1 MLKFTNPVQI
11 ADKTLINHSLMR
23 AAAILLSLFLS
34 LPIIGLLLPLF
45 WGGGQPLSSAELG
58 EIGDSTL
65 LHLWN
70 YVLTD
75 YVVTT
80 LLLGL
85 GVGIGVFILGVG
97 NAWLVANYQ
106 FPGKKLFEWGLI
118 LPLAVPAY
126 VMAYLFV
133 DFLQFSGP
141 LQTILR
147 DSFGIHA
154 ALPDPRSLGGAI
166 WTFSLCLYP
175 YVYLVARTSFLD
187 RSAHLMEAAE
197 TLGFSSVEAFIRLVL
212 PMTRP
217 AIFTGIALA
226 LMEVLAD
233 FGAVSYFGLQT
244 FATGIFKAWLS
255 FGDRMAAVHLSLML
269 LTFVLLVFYWEQ
281 HNRSRQRYAL
291 GNTTSQAVIPKRLQG
306 THALYAS
313 CFCGLTLFFAFVLPM
328 LILLHL
334 LLSEGFTMDPR
345 YFSWLKNSLGLAALT
360 AIVAV
365 ICAVFLAYA
374 VRLSQSQTLRSMNR
388 VLTVGYAL
396 PGAVLG
402 VGILSLMGLLDVAWF
417 MSVSVGVL
425 VYAYL
430 IRFLSAGLQS
440 IETGLTRI
448 TPAMDGTAALLGA
461 KPWEMIRR
469 IHLPLLRRSVLTAL
483 LFVFVDVMKEL
494 PATLLLRPFNLDTL
508 AVATYQLAADER
520 LAELALPALS
530 IVLVGLLPV
539 ILLTR
544 AISKGR

>member
-1 MLKFTNPVQI
+1 LLKFTNPVQI

-197 TLGFSSVEAFIRLVL
+197 TLGYSSVEAFIRLVL

-291 GNTTSQAVIPKRLQG
+291 VNTTSQGVIPKRLQG

-313 CFCGLTLFFAFVLPM
+313 CFCGLTLFFSFVLPM

-374 VRLSQSQTLRSMNR
+374 ARLSQSQTLRSMNR

>member
-147 DSFGIHA
+147 ESFGIHA

-291 GNTTSQAVIPKRLQG
+291 VNTTSQGVIPKRLQG

-334 LLSEGFTMDPR
+334 LVSEGFTMDPR

-374 VRLSQSQTLRSMNR
+374 ARLSQSQTLRSMNR

-417 MSVSVGVL
+417 ISVSVGVL

-544 AISKGR
+544 AISKER

>member
-1 MLKFTNPVQI
+1 LLKFTNPVQI

-291 GNTTSQAVIPKRLQG
+291 VNTTSQGVIPKRLQG

-374 VRLSQSQTLRSMNR
+374 ARLSQSQTLRSMNR

>member
-197 TLGFSSVEAFIRLVL
+197 TLGYSSVEAFIRLVL

-291 GNTTSQAVIPKRLQG
+291 VNTTSQGVIPKRLQG

-365 ICAVFLAYA
+365 ICAAFLAYA
-374 VRLSQSQTLRSMNR
+374 ARLSQSQTLRSMNR

-544 AISKGR
+544 AISKER

>member
-147 DSFGIHA
+147 ESFGIHA

-197 TLGFSSVEAFIRLVL
+197 TLGYSSVEAFIRLVL

-291 GNTTSQAVIPKRLQG
+291 VNTTSQGVIPKRLQG

-374 VRLSQSQTLRSMNR
+374 ARLSQSQTLRSMNR

-544 AISKGR
+544 AISKER

>member
-197 TLGFSSVEAFIRLVL
+197 TLGYSSVEAFIRLVL

-255 FGDRMAAVHLSLML
+255 FGDRMAALHLSLML

-291 GNTTSQAVIPKRLQG
+291 VNTTSQGVIPKRLQG

-402 VGILSLMGLLDVAWF
+402 VGILSLMGLLVAWF

>member
-197 TLGFSSVEAFIRLVL
+197 TLGYSSVEAFVRLVL

-291 GNTTSQAVIPKRLQG
+291 VNTTSQGVIPKRLQG

-374 VRLSQSQTLRSMNR
+374 ARLSQSQTLRSMNR